1 MELSIVIADDSAL
14 MRERL
19 ESMLLELDG
28 VEIVGKTL
36 NVIET
41 LNTVEETTPDVVILD
56 IKMIG
61 GNGIDVLKTIR
72 DHKID
77 SKVIIF
83 THFPYPQ
90 YKKACMEA
98 GADYFFHKAT
108 QFEELIETI
117 KALKKMKV

>member
-1 MELSIVIADDSAL
+1 MELTVVIADDSAL

-19 ESMLLELDG
+19 ESLLLEIEG
-28 VEIVGKTL
+28 VEVVGKTL
-36 NVIET
+36 NVMET
-41 LNTVEETTPDVVILD
+41 LKTVENTIPDVVILD

-61 GNGIDVLKTIR
+61 GNGIDVLKAIR
-72 DHKID
+72 KKNIT
-77 SKVIIF
+77 SKVIVF

-90 YKKACMEA
+90 YKQACMNA

-117 KALKKMKV
+117 DDMKKQKS